1 MKKDSEVGSGE
12 WVDLSGLIAPR
23 SEVFSLLDDIESGA
37 VSDVKGIDTRFHEMH
52 AHYYSYE
59 WTWAHDVIESWY
71 GVNLET
77 VSAETLMNIVHR
89 WKEAVVTLDQLIYED
104 ARKEFSLSAMT
115 SFGADGDEKQRNLD
129 FFQVRGASFE
139 NDPFVKSVADHI
151 VVKSQL
157 ARDVL
162 ALLDTL

>member
-1 MKKDSEVGSGE
+1 
-12 WVDLSGLIAPR
+12 
-23 SEVFSLLDDIESGA
+23 
-37 VSDVKGIDTRFHEMH
+37 MH
-52 AHYYSYE
+52 ANYYSYE
-59 WTWAHDVIESWY
+59 WTWAYDVIESWY
-71 GVNLET
+71 DVDLET
-77 VSAETLMNIVHR
+77 VSVATLMKLVHR
-89 WKEAVVTLDQLIYED
+89 WKDAVVSIDDLVYED